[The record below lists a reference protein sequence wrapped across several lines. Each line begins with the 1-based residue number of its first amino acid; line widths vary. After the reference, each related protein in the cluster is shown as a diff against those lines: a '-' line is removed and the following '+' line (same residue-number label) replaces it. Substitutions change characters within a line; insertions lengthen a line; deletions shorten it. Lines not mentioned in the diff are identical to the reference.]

1 MVWPLIRPLI
11 FILGSINIFSFK
23 ITGQT
28 SGLKPVLTS
37 HWKLLVDQCF
47 CSDLEQS
54 VCHATNVVILS
65 RRLCFDNHSLPL
77 FSLYNLLVWENKDL
91 FTGIYVFILFRTEGG
106 RGWGGGGGYG
116 TRVPELQTAPPPLP
130 KQEVDRVFRHKYTLR
145 PLVRTV
151 VHTSGQTTDWQM
163 FIERASVPVPVTRL
177 QDCSWFFRLQRLL
190 LGRWS
195 LLFQERRPAVCQLRS
210 CLLGTALLRLVM
222 LTQYFNGVSW
232 LLVYSC
238 TMVKFYVL
246 LLIDAGSICCFLDR
260 KYRCDFSN
268 WCVLFLI

>member
-106 RGWGGGGGYG
+106 RGWGGGGVTERGG
-116 TRVPELQTAPPPLP
+116 PSSRRPPPLSQN
-130 KQEVDRVFRHKYTLR
+130 KRSTDSLDTNTLSDHWSEQWCTPVVR
-145 PLVRTV
+145 PLI
-151 VHTSGQTTDWQM
+151 GK
-163 FIERASVPVPVTRL
+163 
-177 QDCSWFFRLQRLL
+177 
-190 LGRWS
+190 
-195 LLFQERRPAVCQLRS
+195 
-210 CLLGTALLRLVM
+210 CL
-222 LTQYFNGVSW
+222 
-232 LLVYSC
+232 
-238 TMVKFYVL
+238 
-246 LLIDAGSICCFLDR
+246 
-260 KYRCDFSN
+260 
-268 WCVLFLI
+268 